1 MKSVIYSVLDATFFI
16 HDYIVMV
23 FSIGLFKVN
32 EATLFFNKL
41 SSSIVHYNYS
51 LLFNQWCDFSLSVYK
66 EDPKQTKHT
75 LT

>member
-1 MKSVIYSVLDATFFI
+1 MKSVIYSVLDANFFI

-41 SSSIVHYNYS
+41 PSRNVHYNYS

-66 EDPKQTKHT
+66 EDPK
-75 LT
+75 